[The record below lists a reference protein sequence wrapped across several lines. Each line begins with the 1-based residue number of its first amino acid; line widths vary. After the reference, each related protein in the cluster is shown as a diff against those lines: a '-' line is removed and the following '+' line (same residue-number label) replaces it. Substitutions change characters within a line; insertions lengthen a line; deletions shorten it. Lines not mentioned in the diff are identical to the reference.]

1 MGEALGPLW
10 CSIGAALA
18 GLLVLFAVGFVVS
31 EFVRFRRRK
40 TPGYTGFISIRST
53 ARRITGSVLL
63 TILGLMFYAGL
74 CVVDLSQRPV
84 FFGIYWIVCSFLA
97 FILFLLGLLDL
108 REVREHLNVHEMKLL
123 WSMKKGMPRK

>member
-1 MGEALGPLW
+1 MVPVEAKTAAFGFFA
-10 CSIGAALA
+10 GAALFGGALSPSAA
-18 GLLVLFAVGFVVS
+18 GLVM
-31 EFVRFRRRK
+31 RF
-40 TPGYTGFISIRST
+40 Y
-53 ARRITGSVLL
+53 
-63 TILGLMFYAGL
+63 
-74 CVVDLSQRPV
+74 